1 MRAIEELSVKL
12 DAALTQGRDLVN
24 KNHVIV
30 EKLNALQAA
39 AAGATAE
46 EIADLNTK
54 AEELNAILKGIVD
67 EDATTDAPTS

>member
-39 AAGATAE
+39 AAGATPE